1 MTIAEGQHVLNMLFY
16 VAITG
21 PAISLTWAVYLLLNR

>member
-1 MTIAEGQHVLNMLFY
+1 MSIAEGQQVLNMLFY

-21 PAISLTWAVYLLLNR
+21 PVISLTWAVYLLLNR

>member
-1 MTIAEGQHVLNMLFY
+1 MSIAEGQHVLNMLFY

-21 PAISLTWAVYLLLNR
+21 PVISLTWAVYLLLNR